1 MKLEVV
7 KLSDL
12 KPLEKNVRKHNDKQ
26 IDELIK
32 SVEQFGQ
39 TRAMVIDEDNNI
51 LIGNG
56 LYFALVKMNR
66 EDVQCYRKTG
76 LSETEKKKLILSDNK
91 IYGLGADDY
100 EEINNYIQEITGMV
114 DFEIAGYDK
123 FILEQMTATDEQVEE
138 AISNYGVITDTKFIQ
153 EEPKQEVTN
162 TYVENEPEAK
172 NEPEVKNE
180 PVTMVTET
188 KVGAEK
194 NEKKYIICPS
204 CGEMIYLD

>member
-56 LYFALVKMNR
+56 LYFALVKMNKA
-66 EDVQCYRKTG
+66 EGQCYRKTG

-91 IYGLGADDY
+91 IYSLGADNYD
-100 EEINNYIQEITGMV
+100 EINNYIQEITGMG

-138 AISNYGVITDTKFIQ
+138 AISNYGVITDVKYTQ

-162 TYVENEPEAK
+162 SYVEK
-172 NEPEVKNE
+172 EPEVKNESEIKNE

>member
-56 LYFALVKMNR
+56 LYFALVKMNKA
-66 EDVQCYRKTG
+66 EVQCYRKTG
-76 LSETEKKKLILSDNK
+76 LSEVEKKKLILSDNK
-91 IYGLGADDY
+91 IYGLGSDDY
-100 EEINNYIQEITGMV
+100 EEINNYIQEITAIG

-138 AISNYGVITDTKFIQ
+138 AIKDYGTITDTKFIQ

-162 TYVENEPEAK
+162 TYVEKEPEI
-172 NEPEVKNE
+172 KNE

-188 KVGAEK
+188 KVSAEK

>member
-7 KLSDL
+7 KINDL

-56 LYFALVKMNR
+56 LYFALVKMNKA
-66 EDVQCYRKTG
+66 DAQCYRKIG
-76 LSETEKKKLILSDNK
+76 LSEVEKKKLILSDNK
-91 IYGLGADDY
+91 IYSLGADNYD
-100 EEINNYIQEITGMV
+100 EINNYIQEITGMG

-138 AISNYGVITDTKFIQ
+138 AISNYGVITDVKYTQ
-153 EEPKQEVTN
+153 EEPKQETS
-162 TYVENEPEAK
+162 YKQQEI
-172 NEPEVKNE
+172 KNE

-188 KVGAEK
+188 KVGTEK

>member
-7 KLSDL
+7 KISDL

-56 LYFALVKMNR
+56 LYFALVKMNKA
-66 EDVQCYRKTG
+66 DVQCYRKTG
-76 LSETEKKKLILSDNK
+76 LSEVEKKKLILSDNK
-91 IYGLGADDY
+91 IYGLGADNYD
-100 EEINNYIQEITGMV
+100 EINNYIQEITAMG

-138 AISNYGVITDTKFIQ
+138 AISNYGVITDVKYTQ
-153 EEPKQEVTN
+153 EDSKQETS
-162 TYVENEPEAK
+162 YKEQEIKKEPEIK
-172 NEPEVKNE
+172 NEQ
-180 PVTMVTET
+180 VTMVTET
-188 KVGAEK
+188 KVGTEK

>member
-7 KLSDL
+7 KINDL

-56 LYFALVKMNR
+56 LYFALVKMNKA
-66 EDVQCYRKTG
+66 DVQCYRKTG
-76 LSETEKKKLILSDNK
+76 LSEVEKKKLILSDNK
-91 IYGLGADDY
+91 IYSLGADNYD
-100 EEINNYIQEITGMV
+100 EINNYIQEITGMG

-138 AISNYGVITDTKFIQ
+138 AISNYGVITDVKYTQ
-153 EEPKQEVTN
+153 EDSKQETS
-162 TYVENEPEAK
+162 YKEQEIK
-172 NEPEVKNE
+172 KEPEVKNE
-180 PVTMVTET
+180 SVTMVTET

>member
-7 KLSDL
+7 KINDL

-56 LYFALVKMNR
+56 LYFALAKMNKA
-66 EDVQCYRKTG
+66 EVQCYRKTG
-76 LSETEKKKLILSDNK
+76 LSEVEKKKLILSDNK
-91 IYGLGADDY
+91 IYGLGSDDY
-100 EEINNYIQEITGMV
+100 NEINNYIQEITAIG

-138 AISNYGVITDTKFIQ
+138 AISNYGVITDVKYTK
-153 EEPKQEVTN
+153 EEPKQETS
-162 TYVENEPEAK
+162 YKEQEIK
-172 NEPEVKNE
+172 NEPEIKND

>member
-56 LYFALVKMNR
+56 LYFALVKMNK
-66 EDVQCYRKTG
+66 EEVQCYRKTG
-76 LSETEKKKLILSDNK
+76 LSEIEKKKLILSDNK
-91 IYGLGADDY
+91 IYSLGADDY
-100 EEINNYIQEITGMV
+100 EEINNYIQEITGMG

-138 AISNYGVITDTKFIQ
+138 AIKDYGVITDVKYTQ
-153 EEPKQEVTN
+153 EEPKQETSYKE
-162 TYVENEPEAK
+162 TEIK
-172 NEPEVKNE
+172 NESEIKNE

>member
-1 MKLEVV
+1 MKLELV

-12 KPLEKNVRKHNDKQ
+12 KPLENNVRKHNDKQ

-56 LYFALVKMNR
+56 LYFALVKMNKQ
-66 EDVQCYRKTG
+66 DAQCYRKTG
-76 LSETEKKKLILSDNK
+76 LTETQKKKLILSDNK
-91 IYGLGADDY
+91 IYSLGSDDY
-100 EEINNYIQEITGMV
+100 EEINNYIAEITSIG

-138 AISNYGVITDTKFIQ
+138 AIKYYGTITDTKFIQ
-153 EEPKQEVTN
+153 EEPKQEINN
-162 TYVENEPEAK
+162 TYIEKEPEIT
-172 NEPEVKNE
+172 NE

>member
-7 KLSDL
+7 KINDL

-39 TRAMVIDEDNNI
+39 TRAIVIDENNNI

-56 LYFALVKMNR
+56 LYYALLKMNR
-66 EDVQCYRKTG
+66 DEVQCYRKTG
-76 LSETEKKKLILSDNK
+76 LSEIEKKKLILSDNK

-100 EEINNYIQEITGMV
+100 EEINNYIQEITAIG

-123 FILEQMTATDEQVEE
+123 FVLEQMTATDEEIEE
-138 AISNYGVITDTKFIQ
+138 AIKDYGVITDVKLNQDTT
-153 EEPKQEVTN
+153 QEVTTSN
-162 TYVENEPEAK
+162 TETTRNEVQETPKVEQNAA
-172 NEPEVKNE
+172 
-180 PVTMVTET
+180 TMVTET

-194 NEKKYIICPS
+194 TERKYIICPS

>member
-39 TRAMVIDEDNNI
+39 TRAIVIDEDNNI

-56 LYFALVKMNR
+56 LYFALVKMNKA
-66 EDVQCYRKTG
+66 EVQCYRKTG
-76 LSETEKKKLILSDNK
+76 LSEVEKKKLILSDNK

-100 EEINNYIQEITGMV
+100 EEINNYIQEITGMG

-138 AISNYGVITDTKFIQ
+138 AISNYGVVTDTKFIQ

-162 TYVENEPEAK
+162 SYVEK
-172 NEPEVKNE
+172 EPEVKNE
-180 PVTMVTET
+180 SEIKNESVTMVTET

>member
-7 KLSDL
+7 KINDL

-39 TRAMVIDEDNNI
+39 TRAIVIDENNNI

-56 LYFALVKMNR
+56 LYYALLKMNR
-66 EDVQCYRKTG
+66 EEVQCYRKTG
-76 LSETEKKKLILSDNK
+76 LSEIEKKKLILSDNK

-100 EEINNYIQEITGMV
+100 EEINNYIQEITGMG

-138 AISNYGVITDTKFIQ
+138 AIKDYGTITDTKFIQ
-153 EEPKQEVTN
+153 EEPKQEINN
-162 TYVENEPEAK
+162 TYIEKETEI
-172 NEPEVKNE
+172 KNE

>member
-12 KPLEKNVRKHNDKQ
+12 KPLENNVRKHNDKQ

-39 TRAMVIDEDNNI
+39 TRAIVIDEDNNI

-56 LYFALVKMNR
+56 LYFALVKMNKA
-66 EDVQCYRKTG
+66 EVQCYRKTG
-76 LSETEKKKLILSDNK
+76 LSEIEKKKLILSDNK

-100 EEINNYIQEITGMV
+100 EEINNYIQEITEMG

-138 AISNYGVITDTKFIQ
+138 AIKDYGVITETKFIQ
-153 EEPKQEVTN
+153 DEPKQEKNN
-162 TYVENEPEAK
+162 TYIEKEPEIK
-172 NEPEVKNE
+172 ND

>member
-7 KLSDL
+7 KINDL

-39 TRAMVIDEDNNI
+39 TRAMVIDENNNI

-56 LYFALVKMNR
+56 LYFALVKMNKQ
-66 EDVQCYRKTG
+66 DAQCYRKTG
-76 LSETEKKKLILSDNK
+76 LTETQKKKLILSDNK
-91 IYGLGADDY
+91 IYSLGSDDY
-100 EEINNYIQEITGMV
+100 EEINNYIAEITSIG

-138 AISNYGVITDTKFIQ
+138 AIKDYGTITDTKFIQ
-153 EEPKQEVTN
+153 EEPKQEINN
-162 TYVENEPEAK
+162 TYMEKEPEIT
-172 NEPEVKNE
+172 NE

>member
-7 KLSDL
+7 KINDL

-56 LYFALVKMNR
+56 LYFALVKMNKA
-66 EDVQCYRKTG
+66 DVQCYRKTG
-76 LSETEKKKLILSDNK
+76 LSEVEKKKLILSDNK
-91 IYGLGADDY
+91 IYSLGADNYD
-100 EEINNYIQEITGMV
+100 EINNYIQEITGMG

-138 AISNYGVITDTKFIQ
+138 AISNYGVITDVKYTQ
-153 EEPKQEVTN
+153 EEPKQETS
-162 TYVENEPEAK
+162 YKEPEIEK
-172 NEPEVKNE
+172 EPEVKNE
-180 PVTMVTET
+180 PATMVTET
-188 KVGAEK
+188 KVSAEK
-194 NEKKYIICPS
+194 SEKKYIICPS
-204 CGEMIYLD
+204 CGELIYLD

>member
-7 KLSDL
+7 KINDL

-56 LYFALVKMNR
+56 LYFALVKMNKA
-66 EDVQCYRKTG
+66 DVQCYRKTG
-76 LSETEKKKLILSDNK
+76 LSEVEKKKLILSDNK
-91 IYGLGADDY
+91 IYSLGADNYD
-100 EEINNYIQEITGMV
+100 EINNYIQEITGMG

-138 AISNYGVITDTKFIQ
+138 AISNYGVITDVKYTQ
-153 EEPKQEVTN
+153 EDSKQETS
-162 TYVENEPEAK
+162 YKEQEIKKEPEIK
-172 NEPEVKNE
+172 NEQ
-180 PVTMVTET
+180 VTMVTET
-188 KVGAEK
+188 KVGTEK

>member
-7 KLSDL
+7 KINDL

-56 LYFALVKMNR
+56 LYFALVKMNKA
-66 EDVQCYRKTG
+66 DVQCYRKTG
-76 LSETEKKKLILSDNK
+76 LSEVEKKKLILSDNK
-91 IYGLGADDY
+91 IYSLGADNYD
-100 EEINNYIQEITGMV
+100 EINNYIQEITGMG

-138 AISNYGVITDTKFIQ
+138 AISNYGVITDVKYTQ
-153 EEPKQEVTN
+153 EEPKQETS
-162 TYVENEPEAK
+162 YKEPEIKNGPEIK
-172 NEPEVKNE
+172 NEQ
-180 PVTMVTET
+180 VTMVTET
-188 KVGAEK
+188 KVGTEK

>member
-7 KLSDL
+7 KINDL

-56 LYFALVKMNR
+56 LYFALVKMNKA
-66 EDVQCYRKTG
+66 DVQCYRKTG
-76 LSETEKKKLILSDNK
+76 LSEVEKKKLILSDNK
-91 IYGLGADDY
+91 IYSLGADNYD
-100 EEINNYIQEITGMV
+100 EINNYIQEITGMGC
-114 DFEIAGYDK
+114 FEIAGYDK

-138 AISNYGVITDTKFIQ
+138 AISNYGVITDVKYTQ
-153 EEPKQEVTN
+153 EEPKQETS
-162 TYVENEPEAK
+162 YKEPEIKNGPEIK
-172 NEPEVKNE
+172 NEQ
-180 PVTMVTET
+180 VTMVTET
-188 KVGAEK
+188 KVGTEK
-194 NEKKYIICPS
+194 NDKKYIICPS

>member
-7 KLSDL
+7 KISDL
-12 KPLEKNVRKHNDKQ
+12 KPLEKNVRKHNEKQ
-26 IDELIK
+26 IDELVK

-66 EDVQCYRKTG
+66 EEVQCYRKTG
-76 LSETEKKKLILSDNK
+76 LSETEKKKLILIDNK
-91 IYGLGADDY
+91 IYGLGSDDY
-100 EEINNYIQEITGMV
+100 EEINNYIQEITGMG

-123 FILEQMTATDEQVEE
+123 FVLEQMTATDEQVEE
-138 AISNYGVITDTKFIQ
+138 AISNYGVITDTKFIK
-153 EEPKQEVTN
+153 EEPKQETS
-162 TYVENEPEAK
+162 YKEPEIK
-172 NEPEVKNE
+172 NEPEIKSE

-188 KVGAEK
+188 KVSAEK

>member
-12 KPLEKNVRKHNDKQ
+12 KPLEKNVRIHNDKQ

-39 TRAMVIDEDNNI
+39 TRAMVIDENNNI

-56 LYFALVKMNR
+56 LYFALVKMNKA
-66 EDVQCYRKTG
+66 EAQCYRKTG
-76 LSETEKKKLILSDNK
+76 LSEVEKKKLILSDNK
-91 IYGLGADDY
+91 IYGLGSDDY
-100 EEINNYIQEITGMV
+100 EEINNYIAEITSIG

-138 AISNYGVITDTKFIQ
+138 AIKDYGTITDTKFIQ
-153 EEPKQEVTN
+153 EEPKQEINN
-162 TYVENEPEAK
+162 TYIEKEPEI
-172 NEPEVKNE
+172 KNE

>member
-7 KLSDL
+7 KINDL

-56 LYFALVKMNR
+56 LYFALVKMNKA
-66 EDVQCYRKTG
+66 DVQCYRKTG
-76 LSETEKKKLILSDNK
+76 LSEVEKKKLILSDNK

-100 EEINNYIQEITGMV
+100 NEINNYIQEITAMG

-123 FILEQMTATDEQVEE
+123 FILEQMAATDEQVEE
-138 AISNYGVITDTKFIQ
+138 AISNYGVITDVKYTQ
-153 EEPKQEVTN
+153 EEPKQETS
-162 TYVENEPEAK
+162 YKQQEIK
-172 NEPEVKNE
+172 NEPEIKNE
-180 PVTMVTET
+180 QVTMVTET
-188 KVGAEK
+188 KVGTEK

>member
-56 LYFALVKMNR
+56 LYFALVKMNKA
-66 EDVQCYRKTG
+66 EVQCYRKTG
-76 LSETEKKKLILSDNK
+76 LSEIEKKKLILSDNK
-91 IYGLGADDY
+91 IYGLGSDDF
-100 EEINNYIQEITGMV
+100 EEINNYIQEITGMG

-138 AISNYGVITDTKFIQ
+138 AIKDYGTITDTKFIQ
-153 EEPKQEVTN
+153 EEPKQEINN
-162 TYVENEPEAK
+162 TYIEKEPEIK
-172 NEPEVKNE
+172 ND

>member
-56 LYFALVKMNR
+56 LYFALVKMNKA
-66 EDVQCYRKTG
+66 DVQCYRKTG
-76 LSETEKKKLILSDNK
+76 LSEVEKKKLILSDNK
-91 IYGLGADDY
+91 IYSLGADNYD
-100 EEINNYIQEITGMV
+100 EINNYIQEITGMG

-138 AISNYGVITDTKFIQ
+138 AISNYGVITDVKYTK
-153 EEPKQEVTN
+153 EDSKQETS
-162 TYVENEPEAK
+162 YKEPEIK
-172 NEPEVKNE
+172 NGPEIKNE

-188 KVGAEK
+188 KVGTEK

>member
-7 KLSDL
+7 KINDL
-12 KPLEKNVRKHNDKQ
+12 KPLENNVRKHNDKQ

-39 TRAMVIDEDNNI
+39 TRAMVIDENNNI

-56 LYFALVKMNR
+56 LYFALVKMNKQ
-66 EDVQCYRKTG
+66 DAQCYRKTG
-76 LSETEKKKLILSDNK
+76 LTETQKKKLILSDNK
-91 IYGLGADDY
+91 IYSLGSDDY
-100 EEINNYIQEITGMV
+100 EEINNYIAEITSIG

-138 AISNYGVITDTKFIQ
+138 AIKDYGVITDVKFTQ
-153 EEPKQEVTN
+153 EEPKQEVS
-162 TYVENEPEAK
+162 YA
-172 NEPEVKNE
+172 EPEVKNE

-188 KVGAEK
+188 KVGEKAEK
-194 NEKKYIICPS
+194 RYIICPS

>member
-56 LYFALVKMNR
+56 LYFALVKMNKA
-66 EDVQCYRKTG
+66 EVQCYRKTG

-91 IYGLGADDY
+91 IYSLGADDY
-100 EEINNYIQEITGMV
+100 EEINNYIQEITGMG

-138 AISNYGVITDTKFIQ
+138 AIKDYGTITDTKFIQ

-162 TYVENEPEAK
+162 TYVEK
-172 NEPEVKNE
+172 EPEVKNE

>member
-7 KLSDL
+7 KISDL

-56 LYFALVKMNR
+56 LYFALVKMNKA
-66 EDVQCYRKTG
+66 DVQCYRKTG
-76 LSETEKKKLILSDNK
+76 LSEVEKKKLILSDNK
-91 IYGLGADDY
+91 IYSLGADNYD
-100 EEINNYIQEITGMV
+100 EINNYIQEITGMG

-138 AISNYGVITDTKFIQ
+138 AISNYGVITDVKYTQ
-153 EEPKQEVTN
+153 EDSKQETS
-162 TYVENEPEAK
+162 YKEQEIKKEPEIK
-172 NEPEVKNE
+172 NEQ
-180 PVTMVTET
+180 VTMVTET
-188 KVGAEK
+188 KVGTDK

>member
-12 KPLEKNVRKHNDKQ
+12 KPLEKNVRKHNGKQ

-56 LYFALVKMNR
+56 LYFALVKMNKA
-66 EDVQCYRKTG
+66 EAQCYRKTG
-76 LSETEKKKLILSDNK
+76 LSEVEKKKLILSDNK
-91 IYGLGADDY
+91 IYSLGSDDY
-100 EEINNYIQEITGMV
+100 EEINNYIAEITSIG

-162 TYVENEPEAK
+162 TYVENEPE
-172 NEPEVKNE
+172 VKNE

>member
-7 KLSDL
+7 KINDL

-66 EDVQCYRKTG
+66 EEVQCYRKTG
-76 LSETEKKKLILSDNK
+76 LSEIEKKKLILSDNK
-91 IYGLGADDY
+91 IYGLGSDDY
-100 EEINNYIQEITGMV
+100 EEINNYIQEITGMG

-138 AISNYGVITDTKFIQ
+138 AISNYGVITDVKYTQ
-153 EEPKQEVTN
+153 EDPKQDTSYKEQ
-162 TYVENEPEAK
+162 EIK
-172 NEPEVKNE
+172 NEPEIKNE
-180 PVTMVTET
+180 QVTMVTET

>member
-56 LYFALVKMNR
+56 LYFALVKMNKA
-66 EDVQCYRKTG
+66 EVQCYRKTG
-76 LSETEKKKLILSDNK
+76 LSEIEKKKLILSDNK
-91 IYGLGADDY
+91 IYGLGSDDY
-100 EEINNYIQEITGMV
+100 EEINNYIQEITGMG

-123 FILEQMTATDEQVEE
+123 FILEQMAATDEQVEE
-138 AISNYGVITDTKFIQ
+138 AIKNYGTITDTKFIQ
-153 EEPKQEVTN
+153 EEPKQEKNN
-162 TYVENEPEAK
+162 TYIEKEPEI
-172 NEPEVKNE
+172 KNE

-188 KVGAEK
+188 NVGAEK

>member
-12 KPLEKNVRKHNDKQ
+12 KPLENNVRKHNDKQ

-56 LYFALVKMNR
+56 LYFALVKMNKA
-66 EDVQCYRKTG
+66 EGQCYRKTG

-91 IYGLGADDY
+91 IYSLGADNYD
-100 EEINNYIQEITGMV
+100 EINNYIQEITGMG

-138 AISNYGVITDTKFIQ
+138 AISNYGVITDVKYTQ

-162 TYVENEPEAK
+162 SYVEK
-172 NEPEVKNE
+172 EPEVKNESEIKNE

>member
-12 KPLEKNVRKHNDKQ
+12 KPLEKNVRRHNDKQ
-26 IDELIK
+26 IDELVK

-39 TRAMVIDEDNNI
+39 TRAMVIDENNNI

-56 LYFALVKMNR
+56 LYFALVKMNKT
-66 EDVQCYRKTG
+66 DAQCYRKTG
-76 LSETEKKKLILSDNK
+76 LSEVEKKKLILSDNK

-100 EEINNYIQEITGMV
+100 EEINNYIQEITAIG

-138 AISNYGVITDTKFIQ
+138 AIKDYGVITDVKFTQ
-153 EEPKQEVTN
+153 EEPKKEVNN
-162 TYVENEPEAK
+162 TYVEK
-172 NEPEVKNE
+172 EPEVKNE
-180 PVTMVTET
+180 PATIITET

-194 NEKKYIICPS
+194 NEKKYVICPS
-204 CGEMIYLD
+204 CGEMIYID

>member
-56 LYFALVKMNR
+56 LYFALVKMNKA
-66 EDVQCYRKTG
+66 EVQCYRKTG
-76 LSETEKKKLILSDNK
+76 LSEIEKKKLILSDNK
-91 IYGLGADDY
+91 IYGLGSDDY
-100 EEINNYIQEITGMV
+100 EEINNYIQEITGMG

-138 AISNYGVITDTKFIQ
+138 AIKDYGTITDTKFIQ
-153 EEPKQEVTN
+153 EEPKQEINN
-162 TYVENEPEAK
+162 TYIEKEPEIK
-172 NEPEVKNE
+172 ND

-188 KVGAEK
+188 KVSAEK

>member
-56 LYFALVKMNR
+56 LYFALLKMNR
-66 EDVQCYRKTG
+66 EEVQCYRKTG
-76 LSETEKKKLILSDNK
+76 LSEVEKKKLILSDNK
-91 IYGLGADDY
+91 IYGLGSDDY
-100 EEINNYIQEITGMV
+100 NEINNYIQEITAIG

-138 AISNYGVITDTKFIQ
+138 AISNYGVITDVKYTQ
-153 EEPKQEVTN
+153 EEPKQETS
-162 TYVENEPEAK
+162 YKEPEIK
-172 NEPEVKNE
+172 NEQ
-180 PVTMVTET
+180 VTMVTET

>member
-12 KPLEKNVRKHNDKQ
+12 KPLEKNVRRHNDKQ

-56 LYFALVKMNR
+56 LYFALVKMNKA
-66 EDVQCYRKTG
+66 EVQCYRKTG
-76 LSETEKKKLILSDNK
+76 LSEIEKKKLILSDNK
-91 IYGLGADDY
+91 IYGLGSDDF
-100 EEINNYIQEITGMV
+100 EEINNYIQEITGMG

-123 FILEQMTATDEQVEE
+123 FILEQMTATDEQIEE
-138 AISNYGVITDTKFIQ
+138 AIKDYGTITDTKFIQ
-153 EEPKQEVTN
+153 EEPKQEINN
-162 TYVENEPEAK
+162 TYIEKEPEI
-172 NEPEVKNE
+172 KNE

-194 NEKKYIICPS
+194 NDKKYIICPS